1 MTIFNEIR
9 QLAQSTA
16 NDYLTRARHRG
27 HPTVGYFC
35 SYVPEEMIHA
45 AGAVPYR
52 MRAVGSEGTS
62 LGDTYFS
69 SANCSFVRRVLDK
82 GLRGDFDFL
91 DGIVFMNG
99 CDHNRRLFDN
109 WSYAHPDTGFN
120 YMLFVP
126 HGRSEAC
133 LAQYGNELAKLG
145 RFLEERFD
153 TELTAEKLW
162 NSVALYNRKRALL
175 QEIADSRRAAVVP
188 ISGTE
193 FLSLMLAVSV
203 VPVEDAIALLEQ
215 VLAELRAGRIHTGQA
230 VLRLF
235 VTGSCLEEL
244 SHLELLESAG
254 AVVVADAICLGAR
267 YFELPV
273 PVGGDPLAALGERY
287 LRNLSCPRMMDDV
300 AGRIAHVRERV
311 SDFGADAVIL
321 EKLEFCSMM
330 SGESYIS
337 SHELRKFD
345 IPSITLT
352 RELYGGGVGQLKTR
366 IQAFY
371 EKVIN
376 RS

>member
-9 QLAQSTA
+9 KLAEATT
-16 NDYLTRARHRG
+16 NDNLAEAARSG
-27 HPTVGYFC
+27 KKIVGYFC

-52 MRAVGSEGTS
+52 MHAVGSTGTA

-82 GLRGDFDFL
+82 GLRGDIDFL
-91 DGIVFMNG
+91 YGIIFMNG

-109 WSYAHPDTGFN
+109 WSYAHPDTGFSH
-120 YMLFVP
+120 MLFVP
-126 HGRSEAC
+126 HAGSEAC
-133 LAQYGNELAKLG
+133 LAQYGLELQKLK
-145 RFLEERFD
+145 RFLEERFG
-153 TELTAEKLW
+153 TELTEKKLRE
-162 NSVALYNRKRALL
+162 STELFNRKRSLL
-175 QEIADSRRAAVVP
+175 KEISECRKGTVLP

-193 FLSLMLAVSV
+193 FLALMLAVTV
-203 VPVEDAIALLEQ
+203 VPVEDAIALLER
-215 VLAELRAGRIHTGQA
+215 VLAEILAGRVHSEKA
-230 VLRLF
+230 ALRLF

-244 SHLELLESAG
+244 SHMELVESAG

-267 YFELPV
+267 YFEHNVSLE
-273 PVGGDPLAALGERY
+273 GDLLAALGERY

-300 AGRIAHVRERV
+300 HSRMDYTKEIV
-311 SDFGADAVIL
+311 SAFAIDAVIM

-330 SGESYIS
+330 SGESYIG
-337 SHELRKFD
+337 SHEMRKAD
-345 IPSITLT
+345 IPCITLT